1 MKKIILLLA
10 LVSFSLAQNV
20 KVESI
25 KEIPT
30 DGESYYFAKFN
41 PNGKEIIFS
50 KTNYQGLYSYNLEK
64 KAITKLNGHS
74 GAGYEPTFSEDG
86 KTIYFRTDNFV
97 NGRRFSSLLSQNIEN
112 KTEKIIL
119 KDQRNLLPPKLSNS
133 GNISFI
139 LNNKAN
145 IIQQNSLKKSSN
157 PIISNIS
164 NETIVFIDNTKISL
178 IQNGTTKIL
187 DPIGNGNYIWPSI
200 SPDGKKLLFTDV
212 RSGTYISNLKGDI
225 LVELGHASAP
235 SWSSDG
241 NWICYMVEKDDGERF
256 TDSEIFIVSSDG
268 KNKYQLTNTN
278 DKIEMYPSWSPDSEK
293 IVFHSN
299 SGNIFIMN
307 LQINR

>member
-1 MKKIILLLA
+1 MKKIILILTL
-10 LVSFSLAQNV
+10 FSLSFAQNV

-64 KAITKLNGHS
+64 KAITKLNDHS

-86 KTIYFRTDNFV
+86 ETIYFRTDNFV
-97 NGRRFSSLLSQNIEN
+97 NGRRFSTLISQNV
-112 KTEKIIL
+112 EKKSEQIIL

-145 IIQQNSLKKSSN
+145 VIQQNSLKKSSN
-157 PIISNIS
+157 PIIANTS
-164 NETIVFIDNTKISL
+164 NEPIVFIDNTKISL

-187 DPIGNGNYIWPSI
+187 DPIGNGNYIWLSI

-225 LVELGHASAP
+225 LVKLGKANSP
-235 SWSSDG
+235 KWSPNG
-241 NWICYMVEKDDGERF
+241 NWISYMIDKDDGHRT

-268 KNKYQLTNTN
+268 QNKFQLTNTN
-278 DKIEMYPSWSPDSEK
+278 NQIEMYPSWSPDSK
-293 IVFHSN
+293 KLVYHN
-299 SGNIFIMN
+299 ALGNIFIMN
-307 LQINR
+307 LKITK